1 MSGASE
7 LEAYLEQLQVEGNL
21 QSRGQFT
28 LDFNK
33 ALEKLGG
40 MARQN
45 VHRWLFFAVQ
55 AAVGFGAAEM
65 RVSASSRS
73 MSLCFWVDAATP
85 TLLDGYSFQGVEE
98 MPDLRGHEAAAHN
111 LRQALLWGRALNP
124 GNFAMMVE
132 GEHPGYVLNATP
144 TGMDYRSLPPKGS
157 GQRTSCALVLTPG
170 SNYMGLNWGS
180 ALQAE
185 AVYRLSFCPVP
196 VTLDGLELSKGESS
210 SLMRNRRRREGNV
223 KLWERYVFSSRPD
236 EASLAVVHPR
246 LQPAGGYWI
255 EGRPPTLRER
265 NWLPVSRTYWLD
277 FAGHGVAEAPW
288 QVVDSS
294 TPGAGLTLAEWT
306 EPDGPSR
313 RLELALETPVELPHF
328 SSGRV
333 RTRALFT
340 RMRVNGNYLVLGR
353 HGMLLD
359 PIPME
364 NLPQEGWVAVVASN
378 LVHTD
383 ASGLVAV
390 HDDRLKTLQQWVRAE
405 IYAMHERMASYLSD
419 PAGPRRKG

>member
-1 MSGASE
+1 MPGASE
-7 LEAYLEQLQVEGNL
+7 LELYLQDLQTEGNL

-28 LDFNK
+28 LDFAK
-33 ALEKLGG
+33 ALEKLGA

-55 AAVGFGAAEM
+55 AAVGFGATEM
-65 RVSASSRS
+65 RISASHRS
-73 MSLCFWVDAATP
+73 MSLCFWVDAASP

-98 MPDLRGHEAAAHN
+98 KPDLRGDEAAAQN

-124 GNFAMMVE
+124 SSFAMMVE
-132 GEHPGYVLNATP
+132 GDHAGYMLNSTANGMEYKDLPCKPGQP
-144 TGMDYRSLPPKGS
+144 TA
-157 GQRTSCALVLTPG
+157 CALVLTPG
-170 SNYMGLNWGS
+170 ATYLGVNWAS

-196 VTLDGLELSKGESS
+196 LTLDGLELSLGESS
-210 SLMRNRRRREGNV
+210 SLMRNKRRREGNV
-223 KLWERYVFSSRPD
+223 KLWERYVFSHNSRD
-236 EASLAVVHPR
+236 ASLAVVHPR

-255 EGRPPTLRER
+255 EGRQPMLRQR

-277 FAGHGVAEAPW
+277 FAGQGIADAPW
-288 QVVDSS
+288 SVG
-294 TPGAGLTLAEWT
+294 PEERGLCLAEWS
-306 EPDGPSR
+306 EPGGPLQ
-313 RLELALETPVELPHF
+313 RLCLDTDPTIELKQF
-328 SSGRV
+328 GGKRV

-340 RMRVNGNYLVLGR
+340 RLRVTGNYLVLGR

-359 PIPME
+359 PIPLDG
-364 NLPQEGWVAVVASN
+364 LPQDGWVAVVASN

-390 HDDRLKTLQQWVRAE
+390 QDDRLRSLQKWIRAE
-405 IYAMHERMASYLSD
+405 IYALHERMGNYRA
-419 PAGPRRKG
+419 